1 MAASQKLLC
10 KNCSEMRMSVE
21 RMIGMNEL
29 IHDATLYEDIPESAG
44 RLPREMEVYKLLE
57 QLKIPFKRLDHE
69 PMATIEDCQGVD
81 EILGI
86 HMCKNLFLCNS
97 QKTVFYLLMM
107 PGEKKFKTKELSKQI
122 GSARLSFAPEEFM
135 EEYLYISPGAV
146 SVMGLM
152 NDKEHHVNLLI
163 DEDVLKEEFLG
174 CHPCVNTASLRLKT
188 SDVIEKFLP
197 FTAHEY
203 RKVHLVGED

>member
-1 MAASQKLLC
+1 M
-10 KNCSEMRMSVE
+10 N
-21 RMIGMNEL
+21 MNEL
-29 IHDATLYEDIPESAG
+29 IHDATLYEDIPDSEG
-44 RLPREMEVYKLLE
+44 RREREMEVYRLLKSLE
-57 QLKIPFKRLDHE
+57 IPFQRMDHE
-69 PMATIEDCQGVD
+69 PMATIEACRGVD

-97 QKTVFYLLMM
+97 QKTVFYLLLM

-135 EEYLYISPGAV
+135 EEYLHISPGAV

-152 NDKEHHVNLLI
+152 NDKENHVTLLI

-174 CHPCVNTASLRLKT
+174 CHPCVNTASLRLRTK
-188 SDVIEKFLP
+188 DVLSKFLP
-197 FTAHEY
+197 FVGHTY
-203 RKVHLVGED
+203 RTVHLDGDDSMSVSA

>member
-1 MAASQKLLC
+1 MTAVAPDIIVGT
-10 KNCSEMRMSVE
+10 EDEFV
-21 RMIGMNEL
+21 MNEL
-29 IHDATLYEDIPESAG
+29 IHDITLYEDIPDRAG
-44 RLPREMEVYKLLE
+44 RLPREMEVYQLLD
-57 QLKIPFKRLDHE
+57 QLEIPYKRLDHE
-69 PMATIEDCQGVD
+69 PMATIEACQGVD

-97 QKTVFYLLMM
+97 QKTAFYLLMM

-135 EEYLYISPGAV
+135 EEYLHISPGAV
-146 SVMGLM
+146 SIMGLM
-152 NDKEHHVNLLI
+152 NDKDHHVNLLI

-197 FTAHEY
+197 YTAHEY

>member
-1 MAASQKLLC
+1 
-10 KNCSEMRMSVE
+10 
-21 RMIGMNEL
+21 MNEL
-29 IHDATLYEDIPESAG
+29 IHDATLYEDIPDSVG
-44 RLPREMEVYKLLE
+44 RREREMEVYRLLKSLE
-57 QLKIPFKRLDHE
+57 IPFQRMDHE
-69 PMATIEDCQGVD
+69 PMATIEACRGVD

-97 QKTVFYLLMM
+97 QKTVFYLLLM

-135 EEYLYISPGAV
+135 EEYLHISPGAV

-152 NDKEHHVNLLI
+152 NDKENHVNLLI

-174 CHPCVNTASLRLKT
+174 CHPCVNTASLRLRTK
-188 SDVIEKFLP
+188 DVLSKFLP
-197 FTAHEY
+197 FVGHTY
-203 RKVHLVGED
+203 RTVHLDGDDSMSASA

>member
-1 MAASQKLLC
+1 
-10 KNCSEMRMSVE
+10 
-21 RMIGMNEL
+21 MNEL
-29 IHDATLYEDIPESAG
+29 IHDATLYEDIPDSEG
-44 RLPREMEVYKLLE
+44 RREREMEVYRLLKSLE
-57 QLKIPFKRLDHE
+57 IPFQRMDHG
-69 PMATIEDCQGVD
+69 PMATIEACRGVD

-97 QKTVFYLLMM
+97 QKTVFYLLLM

-135 EEYLYISPGAV
+135 EEYLHISPGAV

-152 NDKEHHVNLLI
+152 NDKENHVNLLI

-174 CHPCVNTASLRLKT
+174 CHPCVNTASLRLRTK
-188 SDVIEKFLP
+188 DVLSKFLP
-197 FTAHEY
+197 FVGHTY
-203 RKVHLVGED
+203 RTVHLDGDDSMSVSA

>member
-1 MAASQKLLC
+1 
-10 KNCSEMRMSVE
+10 
-21 RMIGMNEL
+21 MNEL
-29 IHDATLYEDIPESAG
+29 IHDATLYEDIPDSEG
-44 RLPREMEVYKLLE
+44 RREREMEVYRLLKSLE
-57 QLKIPFKRLDHE
+57 ISFQRMDHE
-69 PMATIEDCQGVD
+69 PMATIEACRGVD

-97 QKTVFYLLMM
+97 QKTVFYLLLM

-135 EEYLYISPGAV
+135 EEYLHISPGAV

-152 NDKEHHVNLLI
+152 NDKENHVNLLI

-174 CHPCVNTASLRLKT
+174 CHPCVNTASLRLRTK
-188 SDVIEKFLP
+188 DVLSKFLP
-197 FTAHEY
+197 FVGHTY
-203 RKVHLVGED
+203 RTVHLDGDDSMSVSA

>member
-1 MAASQKLLC
+1 
-10 KNCSEMRMSVE
+10 
-21 RMIGMNEL
+21 MNEL
-29 IHDATLYEDIPESAG
+29 IHDATLYEDIPDSVG
-44 RLPREMEVYKLLE
+44 RREREMEVYRLLKSLE
-57 QLKIPFKRLDHE
+57 IPFQRMDHE
-69 PMATIEDCQGVD
+69 PMATIEACRGVD

-97 QKTVFYLLMM
+97 QKTVFYLLLM

-135 EEYLYISPGAV
+135 EEYLHISPGAV

-152 NDKEHHVNLLI
+152 NDKENHVNLLI

-174 CHPCVNTASLRLKT
+174 CHPCVNTASLRLRTK
-188 SDVIEKFLP
+188 DVLSKFLP
-197 FTAHEY
+197 FVGHTY
-203 RKVHLVGED
+203 RTVHLDGDDSMSVSA

>member
-1 MAASQKLLC
+1 
-10 KNCSEMRMSVE
+10 
-21 RMIGMNEL
+21 MNQL
-29 IHDATLYEDIPESAG
+29 IHDATLYNDIPDSEG
-44 RLPREMEVYKLLE
+44 RREREMEVYVLLKS
-57 QLKIPFKRLDHE
+57 LDIPFLRMDHE
-69 PMATIEDCQGVD
+69 PMATIEACQGVD

-97 QKTVFYLLMM
+97 QKTVFYLLLM

-135 EEYLYISPGAV
+135 EEYLHISPGAV

-152 NDKEHHVNLLI
+152 NDKQKHVNLLI

-188 SDVIEKFLP
+188 EDVLARFLP
-197 FTAHEY
+197 FVGHDY
-203 RKVHLVGED
+203 RVVHLEGEDSMNISA